1 MLNQMQMSEIALAR
15 SLQNQYT
22 YAPAQSPPTMFHQQQ
37 PMPQPMYV
45 KLIFYMKL
53 SVLKTDLCR
62 IFWLETQLNNYG
74 TATHFIQLTQN
85 LTSDCLLI

>member
-1 MLNQMQMSEIALAR
+1 MIFYCFRPQQEHHAMLNQMQMSEIALAR

-45 KLIFYMKL
+45 KLFIF
-53 SVLKTDLCR
+53 
-62 IFWLETQLNNYG
+62 I
-74 TATHFIQLTQN
+74 
-85 LTSDCLLI
+85 